1 MDVTAKIKDQI
12 TKVIGDACAVLE
24 DKKVFKFEQGYLVPI
39 EIEIPKDK
47 KNGDF
52 SSNIAMKITKMVK
65 KNPRETAELLLE
77 NFDLEDTYIDRCEIA
92 GPGFINFYLKKDWM
106 YDALKT
112 VMKMGAD
119 YGRTDIGHGTKVVVE
134 FVSANPT
141 GPMHMGNA
149 RGGVIGDVLSNIL
162 KKAGY
167 DVTKEFYINDAGA
180 QIEKFGYSLEARYI
194 QALKGEDAVEF
205 SPDWYQ
211 GDDIKEHAANYIEKY
226 GDVLL
231 SEDSEER
238 RKALVD
244 YALPINIENL
254 KKGLL
259 DYKISYDVW
268 FPESTLHKDG
278 EVKETMDELKKSGL
292 TYEKD
297 GALWLKATDFGC
309 EKDEVLI
316 RKNGIPTYFAVD
328 IAYHRNKFAVRKF
341 DRAINVWGA
350 DHHGHVAR
358 MKGAMNAI
366 GLDGDKLEIVIMQLV
381 RLMRNGEIARMSKRT
396 GKMITLSDLIDEIG
410 VDAARF
416 FFNLRHSESHL
427 DFDLDLAVAQNSEN
441 PVFYVQYAHARI
453 ASIINSLSEDGILF
467 DENADLTVL
476 TQPEEE
482 ELMAKAA
489 MLPNEISICAEN
501 SDPSRITRYVLDL
514 ASLFHSFYNAPKC
527 RVKGDDKNLTLARLY
542 LISAVKTVIK
552 NVLDILGIDA
562 PEKM

>member
-77 NFDLEDTYIDRCEIA
+77 NFDLGDTYIDRCEIA

-119 YGRTDIGHGTKVVVE
+119 YGRTDIGNGTKVVVE

-167 DVTKEFYINDAGA
+167 DVTKEFYIHDAGA

-226 GDVLL
+226 GDALL

-238 RKALVD
+238 RRALVD

-482 ELMAKAA
+482 ELMAKVA

>member
-12 TKVIGDACAVLE
+12 TAVIGNACAVLE

-65 KNPRETAELLLE
+65 KNPRETANLLLE
-77 NFDLEDTYIDRCEIA
+77 NFDLDDTYIDRCEIA

-106 YDALKT
+106 YDALKL
-112 VMKMGAD
+112 VHEMGAD
-119 YGRTDIGHGTKVVVE
+119 YGKTNVGNGTKVVVE

-162 KKAGY
+162 KYAGY

-194 QALKGEDAVEF
+194 QALKGEDSVEF
-205 SPDWYQ
+205 SSDWYQ
-211 GDDIKEHAANYIEKY
+211 GDDIKEHAENYIKLY
-226 GDVLL
+226 GDALL
-231 SEDSEER
+231 KKSSDER

-278 EVKETMDELKKSGL
+278 EVKETIDALKKSGL

-297 GALWLKATDFGC
+297 GALWLEATKFDC

-316 RKNGIPTYFAVD
+316 RANGIPTYFAVD
-328 IAYHRNKFAVRKF
+328 IAYHRNKFAIRKF

-358 MKGAMNAI
+358 MKGVMNAI

-396 GKMITLSDLIDEIG
+396 GKMITLSDLIEEIG

-453 ASIINSLSEDGILF
+453 ASIINSLKEDGIEF

-476 TQPEEE
+476 KEQEEE
-482 ELMAKAA
+482 DLMAKIA
-489 MLPNEISICAEN
+489 MLPNEICICAEN
-501 SDPSRITRYVLDL
+501 NDPSRITRYVLDL

-527 RVKGDDKNLTLARLY
+527 RVKGEDKNLTLARLY
-542 LISAVKTVIK
+542 LITAVKTVIK
-552 NVLDILGIDA
+552 NVLDILGISA